1 MGNYVN
7 TGNAGFAAA
16 VRDTYVDKTELI
28 AFINSTL
35 GTKRKLTCVSRPRRF
50 GKSYA
55 AQMLCAYYDKSC
67 DSSGLFA
74 NLKIAQDSS
83 YQEHLNRHH
92 VIYLDITWFISIAE
106 DIRDTV
112 SNLQAKVV
120 AELRA
125 LYPDVKQEQTLPE
138 TLAGIHEA
146 TGNRFIMI
154 IDEWDALFREARN
167 DHALQ
172 EQYIQLLR
180 GLFKS
185 SGQTDKM
192 IEAAYMTGILPI
204 KKYGTQSAMTD
215 FKEYTMLQP
224 EPLGRFTGFTEQEV
238 SRLCESSKLSFSAVR
253 EWYDGYILGNSTHI
267 YSPKSVMDALAR
279 NRIGNYWTQS
289 ETYESLK
296 IYIDLDE
303 DGLKE
308 AIVQMLGG
316 AHIRIDT
323 GTFQNDM
330 TTIRRKDDVLT
341 LLIHLGYLAYDA
353 DAKRVFIP
361 NEEVRQ
367 EFVRAVTTG
376 RHQEIAR
383 LIRNSDVLLEQTLSM
398 DEEAVAAT
406 IEEVHSAG
414 TAPVFYNN
422 EQALRSTIRFAY
434 LSCMDEFIK
443 VDELASGIGYADVVY
458 IPKKGSSMPI
468 LLIELKWNKTEDG
481 AIRQIRKNQYP
492 QVFRDYGGDVLLV
505 GISYDVKSKKHT
517 CKIEKWEGTSLRN
530 EYEDRNKSL
539 QGRAS
544 SRNDPDM
551 E

>member
-1 MGNYVN
+1 MGNYLN
-7 TGNAGFAAA
+7 IGNDGFKSI
-16 VRDTYVDKTELI
+16 TKGIYIDKTEMI
-28 AFINSTL
+28 AFINGTL
-35 GTKRKLTCVSRPRRF
+35 GTADKLTCVSRPRRF
-50 GKSYA
+50 GKSFA
-55 AQMLCAYYDKSC
+55 AKMLCAYYDKSC
-67 DSSGLFA
+67 NSESLFA
-74 NLKIAQDSS
+74 NYKIASDPSFKK
-83 YQEHLNRHH
+83 HLNRYD

-106 DIRDTV
+106 DIKDTV

-120 AELRA
+120 EELRA
-125 LYPDVKQEQTLPE
+125 FYPDVKQEQTLPE

-172 EQYIQLLR
+172 EQYLQLLR

-238 SRLCESSKLSFSAVR
+238 RRLCKSSKLSFSAVR
-253 EWYDGYILGNSTHI
+253 EWYDGYILGNHTHI

-330 TTIRRKDDVLT
+330 TTIQRKDDVLT

-353 DAKRVFIP
+353 DAKCVFIP

-406 IEEVHSAG
+406 IEEVHNAG

-458 IPKKGSSMPI
+458 IPKKGSPMPI

-481 AIRQIRKNQYP
+481 AIRQIKKNQYP
-492 QVFRDYGGDVLLV
+492 QVFRDYGSDVLLV

-517 CKIEKWEGTSLRN
+517 CKIEKWENT
-530 EYEDRNKSL
+530 
-539 QGRAS
+539 
-544 SRNDPDM
+544 
-551 E
+551 

>member
-16 VRDTYVDKTELI
+16 VRETYVDKTELI
-28 AFINSTL
+28 AFINGTL

-74 NLKIAQDSS
+74 DLKIARDSS
-83 YQEHLNRHH
+83 YKEHLNRYD
-92 VIYLDITWFISIAE
+92 VVYLDITWFISITGG
-106 DIRDTV
+106 IRDIV
-112 SNLQAKVV
+112 KNLQAKVV
-120 AELRA
+120 EELRGI
-125 LYPDVKQEQTLPE
+125 YPDVKKEQTLPE
-138 TLAGIHEA
+138 TLARINEE
-146 TGNRFIMI
+146 TGNRFIII

-167 DHALQ
+167 DHTLQ

-215 FKEYTMLQP
+215 FREYTMLQP
-224 EPLGRFTGFTEQEV
+224 EPLEKFIGFTEDEV
-238 SRLCESSKLSFSAVR
+238 RRLCEGSKLSFAAVR
-253 EWYDGYILGNSTHI
+253 EWYDGYVLGDHTHI

-316 AHIRIDT
+316 AQVKIDT

-330 TTIRRKDDVLT
+330 TTIRSKDDILT
-341 LLIHLGYLAYDA
+341 LLVHLGYLGYDA
-353 DAKRVFIP
+353 DIKRVFIP

-367 EFVRAVTTG
+367 EFVRAVSTG
-376 RHQEIAR
+376 RHREIAK
-383 LIRNSDVLLEQTLSM
+383 LIRNSDFLLEQTLSM
-398 DEEAVAAT
+398 DEEAVAAA
-406 IEEVHSAG
+406 IEEVHNAG

-434 LSCMDEFIK
+434 ISCMDEFMK
-443 VDELASGIGYADVVY
+443 VEELASGIGYADVVY

-481 AIRQIRKNQYP
+481 AISQIKKKHYP
-492 QVFRDYGGDVLLV
+492 QVLEEYGKDILLV
-505 GISYDVKSKKHT
+505 GINYDVKNKKHS
-517 CKIEKWEGTSLRN
+517 CRIEKW
-530 EYEDRNKSL
+530 
-539 QGRAS
+539 
-544 SRNDPDM
+544 
-551 E
+551 

>member
-1 MGNYVN
+1 
-7 TGNAGFAAA
+7 
-16 VRDTYVDKTELI
+16 
-28 AFINSTL
+28 
-35 GTKRKLTCVSRPRRF
+35 
-50 GKSYA
+50 
-55 AQMLCAYYDKSC
+55 
-67 DSSGLFA
+67 
-74 NLKIAQDSS
+74 
-83 YQEHLNRHH
+83 
-92 VIYLDITWFISIAE
+92 
-106 DIRDTV
+106 
-112 SNLQAKVV
+112 
-120 AELRA
+120 
-125 LYPDVKQEQTLPE
+125 
-138 TLAGIHEA
+138 
-146 TGNRFIMI
+146 MI

-172 EQYIQLLR
+172 EQYLQLLR

-238 SRLCESSKLSFSAVR
+238 RRLCKSSKLSFSAVR
-253 EWYDGYILGNSTHI
+253 EWYDGYILGNHTHI

-330 TTIRRKDDVLT
+330 TTIQQKDDVLT

-353 DAKRVFIP
+353 DAKCVFIP

-406 IEEVHSAG
+406 IEEVHNAG

-458 IPKKGSSMPI
+458 IPKKGSPMPI

-481 AIRQIRKNQYP
+481 AIRQIKKNQYP
-492 QVFRDYGGDVLLV
+492 QVFRDYGSDVLLV

-517 CKIEKWEGTSLRN
+517 CKIEKWENT
-530 EYEDRNKSL
+530 
-539 QGRAS
+539 
-544 SRNDPDM
+544 
-551 E
+551 

>member
-1 MGNYVN
+1 
-7 TGNAGFAAA
+7 
-16 VRDTYVDKTELI
+16 
-28 AFINSTL
+28 
-35 GTKRKLTCVSRPRRF
+35 
-50 GKSYA
+50 
-55 AQMLCAYYDKSC
+55 MLCAYYDKSC

-74 NLKIAQDSS
+74 NLKIAQDSC

-106 DIRDTV
+106 DIKDTV

-120 AELRA
+120 EELRA
-125 LYPDVKQEQTLPE
+125 FYPDVKQEQTLPE

-172 EQYIQLLR
+172 EQYLQLLR

-238 SRLCESSKLSFSAVR
+238 RRLCKSSKLSFSAVR
-253 EWYDGYILGNSTHI
+253 EWYDGYILGNHTHI

-330 TTIRRKDDVLT
+330 TTIQQKDDVLT

-353 DAKRVFIP
+353 DAKCVFIP

-406 IEEVHSAG
+406 IEEVHNAG

-458 IPKKGSSMPI
+458 IPKKGSPMPI

-481 AIRQIRKNQYP
+481 AIRQIKKNQYP
-492 QVFRDYGGDVLLV
+492 QVFRDYGSDVLLV

-517 CKIEKWEGTSLRN
+517 CKIEKWENT
-530 EYEDRNKSL
+530 
-539 QGRAS
+539 
-544 SRNDPDM
+544 
-551 E
+551 